1 MRPDGWCNPPKP
13 ASASSPA
20 LVSWLNIEVKP
31 PFISVPHCKDTAQ
44 ITLCT
49 AQGSCIFFIL
59 ANITLILH
67 ESLVLDEF
75 ILQQLHA
82 DIAGI

>member
-31 PFISVPHCKDTAQ
+31 PFISVPHYKDTAQ
-44 ITLCT
+44 SSLCSRHH
-49 AQGSCIFFIL
+49 AVVGFFLFVL
-59 ANITLILH
+59 ANNGLNTYAAIVALLNKPQAR
-67 ESLVLDEF
+67 SV
-75 ILQQLHA
+75 
-82 DIAGI
+82 

>member
-1 MRPDGWCNPPKP
+1 MRPDGWCNAPKP

-31 PFISVPHCKDTAQ
+31 PSISVPHCKDTAQ

-49 AQGSCIFFIL
+49 AHNTVFIL
-59 ANITLILH
+59 ANISLILH
-67 ESLVLDEF
+67 ESLVADEV
-75 ILQQLHA
+75 ILRQLVHV
-82 DIAGI
+82 DSTVI